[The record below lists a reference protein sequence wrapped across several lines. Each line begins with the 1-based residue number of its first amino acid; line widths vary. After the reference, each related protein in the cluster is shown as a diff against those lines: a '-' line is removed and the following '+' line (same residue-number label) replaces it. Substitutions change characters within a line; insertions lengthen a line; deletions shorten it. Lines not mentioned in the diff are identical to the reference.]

1 MKAVPATY
9 EVNGVAIREL
19 RMSQGIQIADLA
31 RSARI
36 SRSYLTRLETG
47 VRRHMRPP
55 AYVALRTA
63 LGVQLDDTKLLASR
77 EAHSERR

>member
-1 MKAVPATY
+1 
-9 EVNGVAIREL
+9 
-19 RMSQGIQIADLA
+19 MSQGIQIADLA
-31 RSARI
+31 RSACI

-63 LGVQLDDTKLLASR
+63 LGVHTDDTKLLAS
-77 EAHSERR
+77 SEDYSEGE